1 MLKTTG
7 VPSDHD
13 LEGVFPTQ
21 ERLEE
26 GPVVVVECFE
36 TIPCNPCYTACHSG
50 GIEAFKD
57 ITDLPT
63 INFEKCNGCTLC
75 ISSCPG
81 LAIIVIDYSYH
92 KEYVKM
98 TIPYEFFP
106 LPEEGEWVKG
116 LDRSGSEVVEVQVLS
131 VKNSKHQDKTA
142 VISIAVPKRIFKKI
156 RNIRV
161 GDFHVKS

>member
-7 VPSDHD
+7 VPSDRD
-13 LEGVFPTQ
+13 IEEVFPPR
-21 ERLEE
+21 ERLEK

-63 INFEKCNGCTLC
+63 IDFEKCNGCTLC

-81 LAIIVIDYSYH
+81 LAIMVIDYTYH
-92 KEYVKM
+92 QDFVKII
-98 TIPYEFFP
+98 IPFEFFP
-106 LPEEGEWVKG
+106 LPKEGEWVKG
-116 LDRSGSEVVEVQVLS
+116 LDRNGEEVVKVQVLS
-131 VKNSKHQDKTA
+131 VKNSKKQDKTP
-142 VISIAVPKRIFKKI
+142 VISIAVPKAHYKKI
-156 RNIRV
+156 RNIKV
-161 GDFHVKS
+161 GVPND